1 MMRKTGQITLV
12 ICVIFWIGC
21 GAKSKPPVLEESTP
35 TSAVEAVA
43 EETHRTH
50 EDIQAQMTLLFPE
63 DGAITNWQKSG
74 ETTLFD
80 EITLFEHI
88 NGAAEAFFAYDFQ
101 LCGTAE
107 YIPRGADVSLVD
119 EFIQVDIYDMGSDIH
134 AFGIYTGEIYP
145 DLQAVDI
152 GAQGYVEIPA
162 LNFWKGPYYVKISG
176 STEAESVA
184 KANMQL
190 AKYIAQRIPGGTEKP
205 AMLSLLPTEGLMP
218 GTEAFVFSDILG
230 YRFLKNG
237 LTATYQMGGEEKTLV
252 MAEYI
257 TENDAKDALVQ
268 FEEYEQ
274 KSGEGFVSTSDLGE
288 GFIVNDKYYKR
299 LMVVHQ
305 GRHLVLVVGV
315 TDDAVAKELIKKAIA
330 NISD

>member
-1 MMRKTGQITLV
+1 MMRKIVQITLA
-12 ICVIFWIGC
+12 ICVIFWVGC
-21 GAKSKPPVLEESTP
+21 GAKSRPPVLEESAP
-35 TSAVEAVA
+35 SFAVDAVA

-80 EITLFEHI
+80 EKTLFEHI

-107 YIPRGADVSLVD
+107 YIPRGADASLGD

-134 AFGIYTGEIYP
+134 AFGMYTSEIYP

-152 GAQGYVEIPA
+152 GAQGYVETPA

-190 AKYIAQRIPGGTEKP
+190 ANYIAQGIPGETEKP
-205 AMLSLLPTEGLMP
+205 TMLSLLPTEDLVP
-218 GTEAFVFSDILG
+218 GTESFVSGNILG

-237 LTATYQMGGEEKTLV
+237 LTANYKIGGEEKTFV
-252 MAEYI
+252 MAEYV

-274 KSGEGFVSTSDLGE
+274 KSGEGFVNTSDLGE
-288 GFIVNDKYYKR
+288 GFAVNDKYYKR
-299 LMVVHQ
+299 LMVVRQ
-305 GRHLVLVVGV
+305 GRHLMVVVGV
-315 TDDAVAKELIKKAIA
+315 TDDAAAKELIKKAIA

>member
-1 MMRKTGQITLV
+1 MMRKIIQITLA
-12 ICVIFWIGC
+12 ICVISWVGC
-21 GAKSKPPVLEESTP
+21 GAKSKPPVLEEP
-35 TSAVEAVA
+35 AAPAMAV
-43 EETHRTH
+43 ETHRTH
-50 EDIQAQMTLLFPE
+50 EDIQAQMAFLLPD
-63 DGAITNWQKSG
+63 DGIITNWQKSG

-80 EITLFEHI
+80 EDTLFEHI

-107 YIPRGADVSLVD
+107 YIPRGADSSLVD

-134 AFGIYTGEIYP
+134 AFGMYTSEIYP

-152 GAQGYVEIPA
+152 GAQGYVETPA

-190 AKYIAQRIPGGTEKP
+190 AKYIARTIPGEAKKP
-205 AMLSLLPTEGLMP
+205 AMLSLLPTEGLVP
-218 GTEAFVFSDILG
+218 GTESFISGNILG

-252 MAEYI
+252 MAEYV

-274 KSGEGFVSTSDLGE
+274 ESGEGFANTSN
-288 GFIVNDKYYKR
+288 GFVVNDKYYKR
-299 LMVVHQ
+299 LMVVRQ
-305 GRHLVLVVGV
+305 GRHLVVVVDV
-315 TDDAVAKELIKKAIA
+315 TDEAAAKELIEKAIA
-330 NISD
+330 NING

>member
-1 MMRKTGQITLV
+1 MMRKIMLITLT

-21 GAKSKPPVLEESTP
+21 GAKSKPPVLEESAS
-35 TSAVEAVA
+35 TSTVEAEA
-43 EETHRTH
+43 AETHRTH

-63 DGAITNWQKSG
+63 DGAIINWQKSG
-74 ETTLFD
+74 ETTIFD
-80 EITLFEHI
+80 EVTLFEHI

-107 YIPRGADVSLVD
+107 YTPRGADASLSD

-134 AFGIYTGEIYP
+134 AFGMYTSETYP

-152 GAQGYVEIPA
+152 GAQGYVETPA
-162 LNFWKGPYYVKISG
+162 LNFWKGAYYVKISG
-176 STEAESVA
+176 STETESVA

-190 AKYIAQRIPGGTEKP
+190 AKYIAQTIPGETKKP
-205 AMLSLLPTEGLMP
+205 AMLSLLPAEGLVS
-218 GTEAFVFSDILG
+218 GTESFVSGNILG

-237 LTATYQMGGEEKTLV
+237 LTANYRIGGEEKTLV
-252 MAEYI
+252 MAGYV
-257 TENDAKDALVQ
+257 TENDAKDALAQ

-274 KSGEGFVSTSDLGE
+274 ESGEGFANTGN
-288 GFIVNDKYYKR
+288 GFIVNDKYYER
-299 LMVVHQ
+299 LIAVRQ

-315 TDDAVAKELIKKAIA
+315 TDDAAAKELIKKAIA

>member
-1 MMRKTGQITLV
+1 MMRKIIQITLV
-12 ICVIFWIGC
+12 ICVILWIGC
-21 GAKSKPPVLEESTP
+21 GTKSKPPVSEEPTP
-35 TSAVEAVA
+35 NFAVEAAAV
-43 EETHRTH
+43 ETHRTH

-80 EITLFEHI
+80 EKTLFEHI

-107 YIPRGADVSLVD
+107 YIPRGADASLGD

-134 AFGIYTGEIYP
+134 AFGMYTSEIYP

-152 GAQGYVEIPA
+152 GAQGYVETPA

-176 STEAESVA
+176 STEAKSVA
-184 KANMQL
+184 KANIQL
-190 AKYIAQRIPGGTEKP
+190 AKYIAQGIPGETEKP
-205 AMLSLLPTEGLMP
+205 AMLSLLPTEGLVP
-218 GTEAFVFSDILG
+218 GTESFVSGNILG

-237 LTATYQMGGEEKTLV
+237 LTANYKIGGEEKTFV
-252 MAEYI
+252 MAEYV

-274 KSGEGFVSTSDLGE
+274 ESGEEFVNTSDLGE
-288 GFIVNDKYYKR
+288 GFVVNDKYYKR
-299 LMVVHQ
+299 LMVVRQ
-305 GRHLVLVVGV
+305 GRHLMVVVGV
-315 TDDAVAKELIKKAIA
+315 TDDAAAKELIKKAIA

>member
-1 MMRKTGQITLV
+1 MMRKIIQITLA
-12 ICVIFWIGC
+12 ICVISWVGC
-21 GAKSKPPVLEESTP
+21 GAKSKPPVLEEP
-35 TSAVEAVA
+35 APAMAV
-43 EETHRTH
+43 ETHRTH
-50 EDIQAQMTLLFPE
+50 EDIQAQMALLLPD
-63 DGAITNWQKSG
+63 DGIITNWQKIG

-80 EITLFEHI
+80 EDTLFEHI

-107 YIPRGADVSLVD
+107 YIPRGADASLGD

-134 AFGIYTGEIYP
+134 AFGMYTSEIYP

-152 GAQGYVEIPA
+152 GAQGYVETPA

-176 STEAESVA
+176 STEVESVA

-190 AKYIAQRIPGGTEKP
+190 ANYIAQGIPGETEKP
-205 AMLSLLPTEGLMP
+205 TMLSLLPTEGLMP

-252 MAEYI
+252 IAEYA
-257 TENDAKDALVQ
+257 TEDNAKDALVQ
-268 FEEYEQ
+268 FEAYEQ
-274 KSGEGFVSTSDLGE
+274 KSGEGFVNTSDSGE
-288 GFIVNDKYYKR
+288 GFVVNDKYYKR
-299 LMVVHQ
+299 LMVVRQ
-305 GRHLVLVVGV
+305 GRHLVVVVGV
-315 TDDAVAKELIKKAIA
+315 TDETAAKELIKKAIA
-330 NISD
+330 NIND